1 VWVTGRGEVWFD
13 GENQDRIDILPEK
26 KNYQPGE
33 TANFQVRMPFR
44 YATALV
50 AVEREGVID
59 TRVVQLSGQ
68 DPTISVPMK
77 AEYGPNVYVSVLAV
91 RGRMREVP
99 WYSFFIWGWKEPI
112 NWWHEFRSTRVRA
125 PSSISPN
132 RPGNSASP
140 KSTSVMRAIACKWP
154 SAPTSRLIP
163 SVPRPRCRCR

>member
-1 VWVTGRGEVWFD
+1 CDTELSEAGNVELIASAKDGNGNAAAARSSVWVTGRGEVWFD

-77 AEYGPNVYVSVLAV
+77 AEYGPNVYV
-91 RGRMREVP
+91 
-99 WYSFFIWGWKEPI
+99 
-112 NWWHEFRSTRVRA
+112 
-125 PSSISPN
+125 
-132 RPGNSASP
+132 
-140 KSTSVMRAIACKWP
+140 
-154 SAPTSRLIP
+154 
-163 SVPRPRCRCR
+163 